1 MKKLRHFLFVAS
13 ALLLSMAVTSCDNE
27 YDLSKDIDGE
37 MTIGKNFS
45 IPVGKTDTIYL
56 KRIIK
61 EGENLKTNALTG
73 IYQLNAEGEI
83 STEIKKIDY
92 L

>member
-45 IPVGKTDTIYL
+45 IPVGSYL
-56 KRIIK
+56 LFRFV
-61 EGENLKTNALTG
+61 
-73 IYQLNAEGEI
+73 
-83 STEIKKIDY
+83 
-92 L
+92 